1 MRYNEPMCETKSS
14 PRGVFAGQVCSNDK
28 LCAEHYRLVLSVAG
42 FPPSQAGQ
50 FVQLQCRQPGE
61 PAGWIEA
68 DWPEG
73 RPPQFTQPEL
83 TGREPLLRRPLSL
96 ADQRDDQGRSELEI
110 IYRVVGTGTGFLARL
125 ERGDAASV
133 LGPLGNPFPL
143 PNTSRAV
150 LVGGGVGI
158 PPMLYLARALQAAGI
173 EAIGFCGVRS
183 EGLLPLTV
191 DRRAASGQ
199 AEPTDCC
206 EEFAARGAKTV
217 IASDDGTVGTTGL
230 VTDAMLHWLDRT
242 GPDDLT
248 VYTCGPEPMMRAT
261 AELCRQMALPCY
273 ASLERNMAC
282 GMGTCQSCVVKIRDD
297 SDAGWSYKL
306 CCTDGPVFPAGDILW
321 E

>member
-1 MRYNEPMCETKSS
+1 MRYNQRMCQTHSS

-28 LCAEHYRLVLSVAG
+28 LCAEHYRLVLLVAG

-73 RPPQFTQPEL
+73 NVPQFTQPEL
-83 TGREPLLRRPLSL
+83 TDREPLLRRPLSL
-96 ADQRDDQGRSELEI
+96 ADHRDDTLEI
-110 IYRVVGTGTGFLARL
+110 IYRVAGSGTGFLARL
-125 ERGDAASV
+125 EAGETISV
-133 LGPLGNPFPL
+133 LGPLGNPFPR
-143 PNTSRAV
+143 PDTSRAV

-158 PPMLYLARALQAAGI
+158 PPMLYLARALQSAGV
-173 EAIGFCGVRS
+173 EAMAFCGVRC

-191 DRRAASGQ
+191 DRSAASCQ

-230 VTDAMLHWLDRT
+230 VTDALLHWLGRT

-261 AELCRQMALPCY
+261 AELCGQMNIPCH

-282 GMGTCQSCVVKIRDD
+282 GMGTCQSCIVKIRDD
-297 SDAGWSYKL
+297 SPAGWSYKL
-306 CCTDGPVFPAGDILW
+306 CCTHGPVFPAGDILW
-321 E
+321 D